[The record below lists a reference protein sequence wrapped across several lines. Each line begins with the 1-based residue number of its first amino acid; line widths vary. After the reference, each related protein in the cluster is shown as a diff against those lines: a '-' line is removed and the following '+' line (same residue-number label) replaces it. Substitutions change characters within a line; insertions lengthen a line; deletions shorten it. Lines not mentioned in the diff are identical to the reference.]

1 MTTTSDLQPY
11 LRLCVG
17 PGAGTSYPLVSGE
30 NVIGR
35 DPRAEISIDSPD
47 ISRRHAQVRVTGD
60 AVILS
65 DLGSKNGVIIGG
77 KPIQGEAP
85 VGHGA
90 RFQLGDLV
98 FEVHHPGSQVQQALA
113 RAGETTVTRM
123 PPRADEAPTTMA
135 LRWPLLATL
144 VFAVIVI
151 VLVLGTE

>member
-1 MTTTSDLQPY
+1 MTTSDLQPY
-11 LRLCVG
+11 LRLLAG
-17 PGAGTSYPLVSGE
+17 PNAGTSFPLVSGE

-47 ISRRHAQVRVTGD
+47 LSRRHARVQVTND
-60 AVILS
+60 AVILE
-65 DLGSKNGVIIGG
+65 DLGSKNGVIIDG
-77 KPIQGEAP
+77 KAIQGTSA

-98 FEVHHPGSQVQQALA
+98 FEVHHPGSRVREALA

-123 PPRADEAPTTMA
+123 PPRADEAPATMA

-144 VFAVIVI
+144 VFGIIVI
-151 VLVLGTE
+151 VLILGSE